1 LKSAVILSAAII
13 ATALVAMMGLYLY
26 YSPYQSCV
34 RALLA
39 ADYEPAEA
47 ALACLHGVERDTDSE
62 PAYGGSR
69 ARHEPRAWSM
79 GNCTPEMRTRR
90 SERRLRNRRARRL
103 RTGPGSG

>member
-1 LKSAVILSAAII
+1 LKSAVILSAAIV
-13 ATALVAMMGLYLY
+13 ATAFVATMGLYLY

-39 ADYEPAEA
+39 ADYEPADA
-47 ALACLHGVERDTDSE
+47 ALACLHGAERDTDSE

-69 ARHEPRAWSM
+69 ARHEPRAWSV
-79 GNCTPEMRTRR
+79 GHCAPDMRTEP
-90 SERRLRNRRARRL
+90 SQHCPRNRRARRL